1 MVETMKEPGVT
12 DNSSEVVKR
21 VLVVED
27 DEGLNRLVQKAL
39 RKAGF
44 ESQGVLTGSD
54 AISRIAADPDLTL
67 LLDQHL
73 PDMPGTQL
81 IRTLKEKG
89 RKVPFVAMTGH
100 GDEKVAVEMM
110 KLGARDYL
118 VKNLDLVDLVPKV
131 FRRVFRELDTEKRL
145 AVAETEK
152 EHLEKQFHQAQK
164 LESIGRLAGG
174 VAHDLNNLLSPILG
188 YGELLLLEK
197 SDANRRRESVE
208 QILKAGRR
216 ARDLVRQLLAFSR
229 RQTLH
234 FRSLDLNFLLKN
246 FEKLLR
252 RTIREDVAIRTLP
265 SESLPFIKGDMGQ
278 LEQVLMNLAVNAQD
292 AMPDGGTLT
301 IETDRV
307 ELDETYASEHDGVT
321 PGPYVRLTVSDT
333 GTGMDRTTL
342 RQLFEP
348 FFTTKEFHEG
358 TGLGLSTV
366 YGIVKQHGGNVW
378 AYSEPGM
385 GATFKVYLPVSTESP
400 PEEKSSLGSE
410 PKGGSETILLV
421 EDNEEVRELAFAIL
435 QRSGYA
441 LLVAKSGQEALS
453 LLEHHDGPLHLIL
466 TDVVMPGMNGRQL
479 FDQASALYPRTKA
492 LYMSGYTRDVIAHRG
507 VIDAGINFI
516 QKPFS
521 VKLLTTSVREALDST
536 EKR

>member
-1 MVETMKEPGVT
+1 MVETISKPEKSGE
-12 DNSSEVVKR
+12 SSTEIMC
-21 VLVVED
+21 VLVVDD
-27 DEGLNRLVQKAL
+27 DEGLNRLLQKAL
-39 RKAGF
+39 RKGGF
-44 ESQGVLTGSD
+44 ETEGVFTGSD
-54 AISRIAADPDLTL
+54 AIARATADPHLVL

-73 PDMPGTQL
+73 PDMSGTQL
-81 IRTLKEKG
+81 IRTLNQTG
-89 RKVPFVAMTGH
+89 CPVPFVAMTGH
-100 GDEKVAVEMM
+100 GDEKIAVEMM

-145 AVAETEK
+145 AVAEAER
-152 EHLEKQFHQAQK
+152 EHLEEQFRQAQK

-197 SDANRRRESVE
+197 TDADRRRESVE

-229 RQTLH
+229 RQTLQ

-252 RTIREDVAIRTLP
+252 RTIREDVVIRTLP
-265 SESLPFIKGDMGQ
+265 ADPLPFIKGDMGQ

-292 AMPDGGTLT
+292 AMPDGGALT
-301 IETDRV
+301 IETGQV
-307 ELDETYASEHDGVT
+307 ELDETYASERDGVT

-333 GTGMDRTTL
+333 GTGMDQSTL
-342 RQLFEP
+342 GQLFEP

-378 AYSEPGM
+378 AYSEPGL
-385 GATFKVYLPVSTESP
+385 GSTFKVYLPVSTEALQ
-400 PEEKSSLGSE
+400 EEKSTPGSE
-410 PKGGSETILLV
+410 PRGGSETILLV
-421 EDNEEVRELAFAIL
+421 EDNEEVRELTLAIL
-435 QRSGYA
+435 KRNGYPV
-441 LLVAKSGQEALS
+441 LVAESGPEALS

-479 FDQASALYPRTKA
+479 FDQVFALYPDAKA

-507 VIDAGINFI
+507 VIDAGVNFI

-521 VKLLTTSVREALDST
+521 VKLLTTRVREVLDQS
-536 EKR
+536 